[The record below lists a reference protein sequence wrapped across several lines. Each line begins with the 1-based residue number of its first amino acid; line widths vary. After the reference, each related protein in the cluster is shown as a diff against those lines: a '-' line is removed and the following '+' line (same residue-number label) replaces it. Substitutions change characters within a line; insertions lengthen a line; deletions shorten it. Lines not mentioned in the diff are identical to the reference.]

1 MSVEYASS
9 HGGGT
14 LLNIEVSPGAATTEL
29 AGVNQWRGTVQVRVA
44 SEARDGKANDDLLDF
59 LAQTLSVPR
68 RDLRI
73 VKGSRSHRKRV
84 YIPLAVDDVA
94 SRLGLV

>member
-1 MSVEYASS
+1 MSVEYARS

-14 LLNIEVSPGAATTEL
+14 LLDIEVSPGASRTET

-44 SEARDGKANDDLLDF
+44 SEARDGRANDDLLDF
-59 LAQTLSVPR
+59 LAQALSVPR

-73 VKGSRSHRKRV
+73 VKGSRSHRKRL
-84 YIPLAVDDVA
+84 YIPLAVDEVK